1 MILHY
6 CIAVFCSIV
15 SSLCIWIN
23 FHESFIYNSGHTLL
37 HILDLLTILFMGKL
51 KASCIKITYCD
62 SILELNFHYL
72 LIFWKSTVLCQY
84 QPLNYVSG
92 VCPGLNVCF
101 CKKIF
106 LQFNA
111 RDFSDINYEWVL
123 VFSLSF
129 ILSIFKM
136 NSLLNASI
144 KQSHIICLLTL

>member
-1 MILHY
+1 MTVLYDLALLYCSVLFHCFLTLH
-6 CIAVFCSIV
+6 IN
-15 SSLCIWIN
+15 N
-23 FHESFIYNSGHTLL
+23 FHESFIHNSGHTLL

-84 QPLNYVSG
+84 QPLNYVSE
-92 VCPGLNVCF
+92 VCPRLNVCF
-101 CKKIF
+101 CKEIF

-123 VFSLSF
+123 VFSWF
-129 ILSIFKM
+129 P
-136 NSLLNASI
+136 
-144 KQSHIICLLTL
+144 